1 MVATDINVFREI
13 LLPVIPSVIAG
24 IIQLLIEYRFFQ
36 RPQEPPVASTAGV
49 ERTGKSVT
57 ETRSERRS
65 RLLLAMV
72 RVIVVLVLTF
82 SAASVLAGIGYE
94 AQGRRG
100 LITGVT
106 AGFFLSLIA
115 MWALH
120 RWSRFL
126 AKAVSAIALAVLLI
140 LTLIQVVMFL
150 ASFLSMDV
158 NVISITSILLL
169 IVVLF
174 IVVLGMLKLLGSLF
188 PDSSLAAYQRNGIE
202 FDEEG

>member
-1 MVATDINVFREI
+1 MIVTDINVFREI
-13 LLPVIPSVIAG
+13 LLPIIPSVIAG
-24 IIQLLIEYRFFQ
+24 IVQLLIEYRFFQ
-36 RPQEPPVASTAGV
+36 GPQEPQATLTLGV
-49 ERTGKSVT
+49 ERTGKSAA

-65 RLLLAMV
+65 RWLLAMV

-82 SAASVLAGIGYE
+82 SAVSVLAGIGYE
-94 AQGRRG
+94 ARGRRG
-100 LITGVT
+100 LITGVA

-126 AKAVSAIALAVLLI
+126 AKVVSAIALAVLLI

-150 ASFLSMDV
+150 ASFLGMDV
-158 NVISITSILLL
+158 NVISVTTGLLL
-169 IVVLF
+169 IVVC

-188 PDSSLAAYQRNGIE
+188 PDSSLAEYQRNGIE
-202 FDEEG
+202 FDEESQ